1 MKLQLLS
8 LAAAMVSSS
17 VLADSDIYL
26 TNNSDQILNISVEH
40 TGSDLMEYGDEWSQH
55 VTQLQPYE
63 SKMVLSFNRYYGA
76 KSGHTYQFK
85 TKVTAQSGEVVNL
98 QQNMIG
104 TWYGS
109 TITHSANGQGFN
121 SGKFSDRNI
130 HRYQS
135 NADISSQPV
144 EVAFKAKSTARY
156 DDFYYTITPSQLD
169 EASEPAPEQLKVMTY
184 NIWALPVIASHISD
198 RMALLPDYLKGY
210 DALLLQEVFHAQRED
225 FLQQIS
231 AEYPYQTRML
241 DKPGVNIYDGGVI
254 IVSRYPIV
262 NQAQYVFPDCS
273 STDCFADKGV
283 NYAEIIKNGE
293 AYHLFATHT
302 ASSDTDTARQHRQLQ
317 FKQIRNLAISLN
329 IPQNETVV
337 YGGDFNVNKLK
348 FPGDYAN
355 MLTNLAASAPQYT
368 GYTSSTF
375 DPRVNSFAKKA
386 GETVEY
392 LDYIVVSDEYKVASN
407 NTNEVKVPRST
418 HQSIWEHWDLSDHF
432 PVKAVIK

>member
-85 TKVTAQSGEVVNL
+85 TKVTTQSGEVVNL
-98 QQNMIG
+98 QQNMKG

-109 TITHSANGQGFN
+109 TITHSAHGQGF
-121 SGKFSDRNI
+121 SSAKFSDRNI

-135 NADISSQPV
+135 NMDISSHPV

-156 DDFYYTITPSQLD
+156 DDFYYTITPNQLD

-198 RMALLPDYLKGY
+198 RMALLPEYLKGY

-241 DKPGVNIYDGGVI
+241 DKPGVNIYDGGVT

-375 DPRVNSFAKKA
+375 DPRVNAFAKKA

-392 LDYIVVSDEYKVASN
+392 LDYIVVSDEYKAVSN